1 MGGPA
6 SIRPRR
12 ASAADLAYEA
22 LKQHGEAM
30 SYKDLIQVILASNE
44 FAAED
49 VGRLKAQIHTEINLD
64 SRFDHQGGG
73 LWGLREW
80 SYRGGKVIT
89 VKTERPAARPP
100 SRTRLLLEDEFG
112 DGDVLDD
119 VADDDSDGDGDDDM
133 LDDPIQAAVADDG
146 DDAETG
152 DDWD

>member
-12 ASAADLAYEA
+12 ASAADLAYDA

-30 SYKDLIQVILASNE
+30 HYKDLIQVILASNE

-73 LWGLREW
+73 QWALREW

-89 VKTERPAARPP
+89 IKTDRPAARPP
-100 SRTRLLLEDEFG
+100 SRTRLVLEDEFG
-112 DGDVLDD
+112 AGDASDD
-119 VADDDSDGDGDDDM
+119 ATEDDADSEEDV
-133 LDDPIQAAVADDG
+133 LDDPIQADDADDG
-146 DDAETG
+146 DDAGDGG
-152 DDWD
+152 DDWE